1 MTAPP
6 GYLKADDVRA
16 MEGIVGRYPIKASA
30 IMPLLHFVQGKK
42 QSLDEEDL
50 VFIANMLEI
59 PHVRA
64 FEVATYYTMF
74 FTKPMGRH
82 LVQICRS
89 MSCSVNGSDEILGA
103 VEREL
108 GIEVGQTTADGIFS
122 LVEVECIGAC
132 DHAPALM
139 VDADLYRQVSADGVG
154 SIIESY
160 RQKA

>member
-6 GYLKADDVRA
+6 GYFKADDVRA
-16 MEGIVGRYPIKASA
+16 MESIAGRYPMKASA
-30 IMPLLHFVQGKK
+30 IMPLLHFIQGKK
-42 QSLDEEDL
+42 KSLAEEDL
-50 VFIANMLEI
+50 VFVADLLEV

-74 FTKPMGRH
+74 FTEPMGRH

-89 MSCSVNGSDEILGA
+89 MSCSINGSDEVLEA
-103 VEREL
+103 LEKEL
-108 GIEVGQTTADGIFS
+108 GIKVGQTTPDNAFS

-132 DHAPALM
+132 DQAPALM

-154 SIIESY
+154 SILESY